1 MDALNRP
8 APDEREGISDDTPLY
23 NSRIVKVYLEYL
35 RRYHS
40 AVDID
45 AILDYTRM
53 TRSEIEDPAHWFSQ
67 HQTDRFHD
75 ILVKKTGNPEI
86 SRLAG
91 RYTAS
96 TEGLG
101 PIRQYTVGL
110 MRPALVY
117 QRMGKLYNRMS
128 RGATVESKTVGA
140 NRVEITATPRP
151 GVKEKPYQCEN
162 RLGTFESLGRI
173 FTGTFAQ
180 VDHPL
185 CFHRGDPCCRYGII
199 WEKTPAMAWQMARK
213 YAALLTVLATPLFF
227 IFLPLKIALGVL
239 PALVLA
245 TLSLTGVA
253 LMRENRAL
261 IETIQNQGDA
271 AKAHLEEIHIR
282 YNNALLAQEIGQAT
296 STIVNIDDLLH
307 TMMQIVEKRLD
318 FDRGMIM
325 RVNSDMTRL
334 AYVAGF
340 GYPSEKEG
348 LLRRT
353 QFHLDQPESKGPF
366 VRAFRE
372 QRPFLIDDIKAHLD
386 MFSKRSAALAVE
398 MGVQSMICV
407 PIIYK
412 GDSLGILAVDNLV
425 SKRPLTQS
433 DVNLLIGVAS
443 QTAISIVNAAS
454 FEKLRESERQYRDLV
469 ENANSIILRSD
480 MDGRILFF
488 NEFAQTFFGYSEAEI
503 LSENVVGTILPH
515 TPSAVSA
522 VKSLHRRLQQHPDR
536 RIVREAENQKRN
548 GETVSIAWTYKPIFD
563 PQGRLAEVLAIG
575 NDVTELKRS
584 GREKTELEV
593 QLRHAQK
600 MEAIGTLTSGVAHNF
615 RNILSGISLNSQVL
629 EIKYGDDPVLLEIST
644 RIGDN
649 VRRGAQLIDEL
660 MLFSRKQKKRHKEEL
675 DLAEVIRGVYDLIS
689 KSFDKMIRIDLDLEG
704 ALPVVGDDASLRHV
718 IMNLSTNARDAMP
731 EGGTLRI
738 HARRRADVAL
748 LTLSDTG
755 IGMDGEMREKCF
767 DPFYTTKAVNKG
779 TGLGLSTTYGIIK
792 DHGGKIRV
800 DSEIG
805 RGTTFEIEF
814 PLSSPAAAVSP
825 PPRERIVSGAGEK
838 LLIVDDESEIRKPI
852 QEVLEMTGYR
862 VSAAENAEMG
872 VAVYSSWQPDLV
884 MIDRNMPGMDGFAC
898 AERILKIDPRARIL
912 IISGYDESWPD
923 SLDPAVK
930 NAIKGYL
937 TKPLDYAELRV
948 TIARLLRL

>member
-1 MDALNRP
+1 MDEQNTP
-8 APDEREGISDDTPLY
+8 APDGRGDISDDTPLY

-35 RRYHS
+35 RRHHS

-45 AILDYTRM
+45 AILDHSRM

-67 HQTDRFHD
+67 NQTDRLHD
-75 ILVKKTGNPEI
+75 ILVKKTGNPDI

-110 MRPALVY
+110 MRPASVY
-117 QRMGKLYNRMS
+117 GVVGNLYNRMS
-128 RGATVESKTVGA
+128 RGATVESTTVKA
-140 NRVEITATPRP
+140 NQVEITATPRP

-162 RLGTFESLGRI
+162 RLGTFESLGRV
-173 FTGTFAQ
+173 FTGTFAR

-185 CFHRGDPCCRYGII
+185 CFHRGDPCCRYRIV
-199 WEKTPAMAWQMARK
+199 WEKTPAVAWQMARK
-213 YAALLTVLATPLFF
+213 YAALLTVLAAPLLF
-227 IFLPLKIALGVL
+227 IFLPIHIALGVL
-239 PALVLA
+239 LVLVMA

-253 LMRENRAL
+253 FAREKRAL

-282 YNNALLAQEIGQAT
+282 YDNALLAQELGRAT
-296 STIVNIDDLLH
+296 STIMNIDDLLH
-307 TMMQIVEKRLD
+307 SMMQIVEKRLD

-325 RVNSDMTRL
+325 RVNPEMTRL

-340 GYPSEKEG
+340 GYPMEKEG
-348 LLRRT
+348 VLRRT
-353 QFHLDQPESKGPF
+353 QFHLDNPESRGPF
-366 VRAFRE
+366 VLAFRE
-372 QRPFLIDDIKAHLD
+372 QRPFLIDDIDAHLE
-386 MFSKRSAALAVE
+386 MFSERSAALAVE
-398 MGVQSMICV
+398 MGVQAMICV
-407 PIIYK
+407 PIVYK
-412 GDSLGILAVDNLV
+412 GDSLGVLAVDNIA
-425 SKRPLTQS
+425 SKRPLTES

-443 QTAISIVNAAS
+443 QTAISIVNAVA
-454 FEKLRESERQYRDLV
+454 FEKLRESEKQYRDLV

-503 LSENVVGTILPH
+503 VNENIVGTILPP
-515 TPSAVSA
+515 TPTAASQL
-522 VKSLHRRLQQHPDR
+522 KSLHRRLQQHPDR
-536 RIVREAENQKRN
+536 RIVGEAENQKRN
-548 GETVSIAWTYKPIFD
+548 GETAFIAWTYKPIFD
-563 PQGRLAEVLAIG
+563 PDGRLAEVLAIG

-584 GREKTELEV
+584 DREKTELEA

-629 EIKYGDDPVLLEIST
+629 EIKYGDDPELLDIAT

-660 MLFSRKQKKRHKEEL
+660 MLFSRKQKKRYKEEL
-675 DLAEVIRGVYDLIS
+675 DLADVIQGVYDLIS
-689 KSFDKMIRIDLDLEG
+689 KSFDKMIRIELDLQG
-704 ALPVVGDDASLRHV
+704 SLPVVGDDASLRHV
-718 IMNLSTNARDAMP
+718 VMNLSTNARDAMP

-738 HARRRADVAL
+738 RARRKADVAL

-755 IGMDGEMREKCF
+755 IGMDGEIRGKCF

-792 DHGGKIRV
+792 DHGGKIRM

-814 PLSSPAAAVSP
+814 PLSPPATVVSP
-825 PPRERIVSGAGEK
+825 PPGERIASGAGEK
-838 LLIVDDESEIRKPI
+838 LLIVDDETEILKPI

-862 VSAAENAEMG
+862 VSVAENAE
-872 VAVYSSWQPDLV
+872 VALEVYGAWQPDLV

-898 AERILKIDPRARIL
+898 AERILKVDPRARVL
-912 IISGYDESWPD
+912 IVSGYDEHWPE

-937 TKPLDYAELRV
+937 TKPLDLTELRV
-948 TIARLLRL
+948 VIARLLRQ